1 MNAAAG
7 RQVSIEYTLTLDNG
21 EVVDT
26 NVGGQPLVFVLG
38 QQQIIP
44 GLEKALEGMAVGESK
59 QVTVSA
65 EEGYGPV
72 LQEAIIEVA
81 QEQLPEDA
89 REVGAHIQ
97 GQTPQGTVRGQV
109 IELRGDTA
117 VIDFNHPLAGKT
129 LNFQVKIL
137 DIQ

>member
-1 MNAAAG
+1 MNAATG
-7 RQVSIEYTLTLDNG
+7 SQVSIEYTLTLDDG
-21 EVVDT
+21 EVVDS

-44 GLEKALEGMAVGESK
+44 GLEKALEGMGVGESK
-59 QVTVSA
+59 RVTVDA

-72 LQEAIIEVA
+72 LQEAIIEVPTS
-81 QEQLPEDA
+81 QLPEDA
-89 REVGAHIQ
+89 REVGTHVQ
-97 GQTPQGTVRGQV
+97 GQTPQGTVRGQI
-109 IELRGDTA
+109 IELRGDNA

-129 LNFQVKIL
+129 LTFQVKVL